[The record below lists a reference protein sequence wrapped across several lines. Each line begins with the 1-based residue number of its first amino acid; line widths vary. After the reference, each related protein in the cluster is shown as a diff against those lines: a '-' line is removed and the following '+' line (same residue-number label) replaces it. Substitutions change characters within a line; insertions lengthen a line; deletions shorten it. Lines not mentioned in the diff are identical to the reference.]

1 MMKLNDTVE
10 RSYQHFQEVAQRANI
25 ILLHPA
31 GRFRS
36 PLVARLI
43 ESGDYQVLYYA
54 LGPDDISVESI
65 IAGMTHDLAN
75 QRPLFGRHL
84 NMLSV
89 QEQADPE
96 RLVTAFA
103 HELADMSGKPL
114 LLVLD
119 EYDRSDVA
127 DDVQVFVEK
136 LAAHLP
142 ATCRVVINSRTMPRL
157 PWVSMIAKKHAL
169 LLEDDRVIDRDF
181 YGTSTG
187 TDFDLEVYGL
197 GPGFV
202 IVNGTLVEDWEGH
215 LPRLLFFF
223 ALDKPVVTRSEI
235 CRSFWPELDIEQ
247 AVNVFHVTKRRL
259 HKALGVEFDVL
270 LHEDGYYRLN
280 PALNVDYDV
289 MSFVSALM
297 DARTATGDESY
308 PKWQRAVDFYRGP
321 FMQGHDDAWLMER
334 REDFRAG
341 FVEALSAMA
350 DIRLAAERTEHA
362 LSLLLRAVG
371 EAVYREDVHQR
382 IMNLYTSLGR
392 RSEGASHY
400 ASVEKAFRKAGK
412 PLSDETIAVY
422 NKMMNH

>member
-10 RSYQHFQEVAQRANI
+10 RSYQHFQEVAQRANV

-36 PLVARLI
+36 PLVACLI
-43 ESGDYQVLYYA
+43 ESGDYEVLYYA

-84 NMLSV
+84 NMLSAE
-89 QEQADPE
+89 EQADPE
-96 RLVTAFA
+96 RLVTAVA
-103 HELADMSGKPL
+103 RELAEIQGKPP

-119 EYDRSDVA
+119 EYDRSDIA
-127 DDVQVFVEK
+127 DDVQIFVEK
-136 LAAHLP
+136 LASHLP
-142 ATCRVVINSRTMPRL
+142 ANCRVVINSRSMPRL

-169 LLEDDRVIDRDF
+169 MINDERVIDRDF
-181 YGTSTG
+181 YGTSTH
-187 TDFDLEVYGL
+187 TEYDLEVYGL

-259 HKALGVEFDVL
+259 HKALGVDFDVL

-297 DARTATGDESY
+297 DARTATGDEAY
-308 PKWQRAVDFYRGP
+308 DKWQRAVEFYRGP
-321 FMQGHDDAWLMER
+321 FMQGHDDAWLVER

-350 DIRLAAERTEHA
+350 DIRMAADRKEHA

-382 IMNLYTSLGR
+382 IMRLYMSLGR
-392 RSEGASHY
+392 RSEGAAHY
-400 ASVEKAFRKAGK
+400 VNLEKAFRKASK
-412 PLSDETIAVY
+412 ALSDETVAVY
-422 NKMMNH
+422 NEMMA